1 MEKAVYSAVLTP
13 FNKDL
18 SIDKKLFISHCEF
31 LLKNNISLAPL
42 GTTGEANS
50 VSVSEKIDLIKTIG
64 SSDLPKEKI
73 IIGTGN
79 TSFVDAALLT
89 KTAVENKI
97 YSVLLLPPFYYKNV
111 SDEGVYQYYKE
122 IINTVKSKNLRVFLY
137 NIPQVSGVTISIDLV
152 NKLKKEFS
160 DTITGIKDSS
170 GNFENTKKYME
181 IKNFIVYP
189 GSEKFLYDGLHIGCS
204 GCISATTNVNI
215 EATKLINSFDKSD
228 GESIN
233 KKIKAV
239 RDVFEKYPVIAALK
253 ATKIKEDSN
262 WSNIRPPLVALS
274 DQQKSNLAKD
284 LKDIN
289 FSYNMDGKDAIFG

>member
-50 VSVSEKIDLIKTIG
+50 VSVSEKIDLIKTIS

-97 YSVLLLPPFYYKNV
+97 FSVLLLPPFYYKNV
-111 SDEGVYQYYKE
+111 SDDGVYQYYKQ

-137 NIPQVSGVTISIDLV
+137 NIPQVSGVTISIDLI
-152 NKLKKEFS
+152 NRLKKEFS

-170 GNFENTKKYME
+170 GNFENTKKYKE

-289 FSYNMDGKDAIFG
+289 FS

>member
-50 VSVSEKIDLIKTIG
+50 VSVSEKIDLIKTIS

-111 SDEGVYQYYKE
+111 SDEGVYQYYKQ

-137 NIPQVSGVTISIDLV
+137 NIPQVSGVTISIDLI
-152 NKLKKEFS
+152 NRLKKEFS

-170 GNFENTKKYME
+170 GNFENTKKYKE

-215 EATKLINSFDKSD
+215 EATKLINSFDKSE

-289 FSYNMDGKDAIFG
+289 FS

>member
-13 FNKDL
+13 FKKNL
-18 SIDKKLFISHCEF
+18 TIDTKLFISHCEF

-50 VSVSEKIDLIKTIG
+50 ISISEKLDLIKIIAN
-64 SSDLPKEKI
+64 SDLPKEKI

-122 IINTVKSKNLRVFLY
+122 IINTVKSTSLRIFLY

-152 NKLKKEFS
+152 NRLKKEFS

-170 GNFENTKKYME
+170 GNFENTKKYKE

-215 EATKLINSFDKSD
+215 EAAKLINSFDKSE

-239 RDVFEKYPVIAALK
+239 RDVFEKYPVIPSLK
-253 ATKIKEDSN
+253 ATKIKVDSN
-262 WSNIRPPLVALS
+262 WSNIRPPLVALT
-274 DQQKSNLAKD
+274 DQQRSNLAKD

-289 FSYNMDGKDAIFG
+289 FS

>member
-13 FNKDL
+13 FKKDL
-18 SIDKKLFISHCEF
+18 TIDTKLFISHCEF

-50 VSVSEKIDLIKTIG
+50 ISISEKLDLIKIIAN
-64 SSDLPKEKI
+64 SDLPKKKI

-97 YSVLLLPPFYYKNV
+97 YSVLLLPPFYYKNI

-122 IINTVKSKNLRVFLY
+122 IINTVKSTNLRIFLY

-152 NKLKKEFS
+152 NRLKKEFS
-160 DTITGIKDSS
+160 ETITGIKDSS
-170 GNFENTKKYME
+170 GNFENTKKYKE

-215 EATKLINSFDKSD
+215 EAAKLINSFDKSE

-233 KKIKAV
+233 KKIKSV
-239 RDVFEKYPVIAALK
+239 RDIFEKYPVITALK

-274 DQQKSNLAKD
+274 DQQRFNLAKD

-289 FSYNMDGKDAIFG
+289 FS

>member
-13 FNKDL
+13 FKKDL
-18 SIDKKLFISHCEF
+18 TLDTKLFISHCEF
-31 LLKNNISLAPL
+31 LLKNNICLAPL

-50 VSVSEKIDLIKTIG
+50 ISVSEKINLIKTIAN
-64 SSDLPKEKI
+64 SDLPKEKI

-79 TSFVDAALLT
+79 TSFADAALLT

-122 IINTVKSKNLRVFLY
+122 IINEVKSKELRIFLY

-152 NKLKKEFS
+152 NRLMEEFS
-160 DTITGIKDSS
+160 DTIAGIKDSS
-170 GNFENTKKYME
+170 GNFENTKKYKE

-189 GSEKFLYDGLHIGCS
+189 GSEKFLYEGLHIGCS

-215 EATKLINSFDKSD
+215 EAVKLINTFDKSQ

-233 KKIKAV
+233 KKIKTV

-253 ATKIKEDSN
+253 AIKINEDSN
-262 WSNIRPPLVALS
+262 WSNVRPPLVALN
-274 DQQKSNLAKD
+274 DQQKSNLLKD

-289 FSYNMDGKDAIFG
+289 FL

>member
-1 MEKAVYSAVLTP
+1 MQKAVYSAVLTP
-13 FNKDL
+13 FKKDL
-18 SIDKKLFISHCEF
+18 TVDTKLFISHCEF
-31 LLKNNISLAPL
+31 LLKNNINLAPW

-50 VSVSEKIDLIKTIG
+50 ISISEKIDLIKTLAN
-64 SSDLPKEKI
+64 SDLPKEKI

-97 YSVLLLPPFYYKNV
+97 NSVLLLPPFYYKNV

-122 IINTVKSKNLRVFLY
+122 IINVVKSNNLRVFLY

-152 NKLKKEFS
+152 NRLKKEFS
-160 DTITGIKDSS
+160 DIITGIKDSS
-170 GNFENTKKYME
+170 GNFENTKKYNE

-189 GSEKFLYDGLHIGCS
+189 GSEKFLYDGLHVGCS

-215 EATKLINSFDKSD
+215 EAAKLINSFDKSE
-228 GESIN
+228 GELIN
-233 KKIKAV
+233 KKIKDV
-239 RDVFEKYPVIAALK
+239 RDVFEKYPVIPALK

-262 WSNIRPPLVALS
+262 WSNIRPPLVTLS
-274 DQQKSNLAKD
+274 DQQISNLAKD
-284 LKDIN
+284 LKDVN
-289 FSYNMDGKDAIFG
+289 FS

>member
-1 MEKAVYSAVLTP
+1 MKKAVYSAVLTP
-13 FNKDL
+13 FKKDL
-18 SIDKKLFISHCEF
+18 TIDTKLFISHCEF

-50 VSVSEKIDLIKTIG
+50 VSISEKVDLIKTIAN
-64 SSDLPKEKI
+64 SDLPKEKI

-79 TSFVDAALLT
+79 TAFVDAAFLT

-122 IINTVKSKNLRVFLY
+122 IITAVKSTNLRIFLY

-152 NKLKKEFS
+152 NRLKKEFS
-160 DTITGIKDSS
+160 DTITGVKDSS
-170 GNFENTKKYME
+170 GNFENTKKYKE

-215 EATKLINSFDKSD
+215 EAAKLINSFDKSE

-239 RDVFEKYPVIAALK
+239 RDVFEKYPVIPSLK

-262 WSNIRPPLVALS
+262 WSNIRPPLVALT
-274 DQQKSNLAKD
+274 DQQRSNLAKD

-289 FSYNMDGKDAIFG
+289 FS

>member
-13 FNKDL
+13 FKKDL
-18 SIDKKLFISHCEF
+18 TIDTKLFISHCEY

-50 VSVSEKIDLIKTIG
+50 ISISEKLDLIKTIAN
-64 SSDLPKEKI
+64 SDLPKEKI

-122 IINTVKSKNLRVFLY
+122 IINTVKSTNLRIFLY

-152 NKLKKEFS
+152 NRLKKEFS

-170 GNFENTKKYME
+170 GNFENTKKYKE

-189 GSEKFLYDGLHIGCS
+189 GSEKFLYDGLNIGCS

-215 EATKLINSFDKSD
+215 EAAKLINSFDKSE

-233 KKIKAV
+233 KKIKSV
-239 RDVFEKYPVIAALK
+239 RDVFEKYPVIPALK

-274 DQQKSNLAKD
+274 DQQRSNLAKD

-289 FSYNMDGKDAIFG
+289 FS

>member
-1 MEKAVYSAVLTP
+1 MQRAVFSAVLTP
-13 FNKDL
+13 FKKDL
-18 SIDKKLFISHCEF
+18 TIDTKLFISHCEF
-31 LLKNNISLAPL
+31 LLKKNISLAPL

-50 VSVSEKIDLIKTIG
+50 ISVSEKIDLIKTLAN
-64 SSDLPKEKI
+64 SDLPKEKI

-79 TSFVDAALLT
+79 TSFIDAALLT

-122 IINTVKSKNLRVFLY
+122 IINVVKSNNLRVFLY

-152 NKLKKEFS
+152 NRLKKEFS
-160 DTITGIKDSS
+160 DLITGIKDSS
-170 GNFENTKKYME
+170 GNFENTKKYKE

-189 GSEKFLYDGLHIGCS
+189 GSEKFLYDGLQIGCS

-215 EATKLINSFDKSD
+215 EAAKLINTFDKTE

-239 RDVFEKYPVIAALK
+239 RDVFEKYSVIAALK
-253 ATKIKEDSN
+253 ATKINEDSN

-274 DQQKSNLAKD
+274 DQQRSNLVKD
-284 LKDIN
+284 LKDVN
-289 FSYNMDGKDAIFG
+289 FS

>member
-13 FNKDL
+13 FKKDL
-18 SIDKKLFISHCEF
+18 TIDTKLFILHCEF

-50 VSVSEKIDLIKTIG
+50 VSISEKVDLIKTIAN
-64 SSDLPKEKI
+64 SDLPKEKI

-89 KTAVENKI
+89 KTAVDNKI

-122 IINTVKSKNLRVFLY
+122 IINTVKSTNLRIFLY

-152 NKLKKEFS
+152 NRLKKEFS

-170 GNFENTKKYME
+170 GNFENTKKYKE

-204 GCISATTNVNI
+204 GCISATTNVNV
-215 EATKLINSFDKSD
+215 EAAKLINSFDKSE

-239 RDVFEKYPVIAALK
+239 RDVFEKYPVIPALK

-262 WSNIRPPLVALS
+262 WSNIRPPLVALTE
-274 DQQKSNLAKD
+274 QQRSNLAKD
-284 LKDIN
+284 LKDLN
-289 FSYNMDGKDAIFG
+289 FS

>member
-50 VSVSEKIDLIKTIG
+50 VSVSEKIDLIKTIS

-111 SDEGVYQYYKE
+111 SDEGVYQYYKQ

-152 NKLKKEFS
+152 NRLKKEFS

-170 GNFENTKKYME
+170 GNFENTKKYKE

-274 DQQKSNLAKD
+274 DQQKSNLEKD

-289 FSYNMDGKDAIFG
+289 FL

>member
-13 FNKDL
+13 FKKDL
-18 SIDKKLFISHCEF
+18 TIDTKLFISHCEF

-50 VSVSEKIDLIKTIG
+50 VSISEKVDLIKTIAN
-64 SSDLPKEKI
+64 SDLPKEKI

-79 TSFVDAALLT
+79 TSFVDAAILT

-122 IINTVKSKNLRVFLY
+122 IINTVKSTSLRIFLY

-152 NKLKKEFS
+152 NRLKKEFS

-170 GNFENTKKYME
+170 GNFENTKKYKE

-215 EATKLINSFDKSD
+215 EAAKLINSFDKSD

-233 KKIKAV
+233 KKIKSV
-239 RDVFEKYPVIAALK
+239 RDVFEKYPVIPALK

-262 WSNIRPPLVALS
+262 WSNIRPPLVALTE
-274 DQQKSNLAKD
+274 QQRSNLAKD
-284 LKDIN
+284 LKDLN
-289 FSYNMDGKDAIFG
+289 FS

>member
-13 FNKDL
+13 FKKDL
-18 SIDKKLFISHCEF
+18 TVDTKLFISHCEF
-31 LLKNNISLAPL
+31 LLNNSISLAPL

-50 VSVSEKIDLIKTIG
+50 VSVSEKIDLIKTIAN
-64 SSDLPKEKI
+64 SDLPKEKI

-111 SDEGVYQYYKE
+111 SDEGVYQYYKK
-122 IINTVKSKNLRVFLY
+122 IITTVKSKNLRIFLY

-152 NKLKKEFS
+152 NRLKKEFS

-170 GNFENTKKYME
+170 GNFENTKKYKE

-215 EATKLINSFDKSD
+215 EAVKLINSFDKSE

-253 ATKIKEDSN
+253 ATKIKEDTN
-262 WSNIRPPLVALS
+262 WSNIRPPLVTLS
-274 DQQKSNLAKD
+274 DQQRSNLVKD

-289 FSYNMDGKDAIFG
+289 FL

>member
-1 MEKAVYSAVLTP
+1 
-13 FNKDL
+13 
-18 SIDKKLFISHCEF
+18 
-31 LLKNNISLAPL
+31 
-42 GTTGEANS
+42 
-50 VSVSEKIDLIKTIG
+50 
-64 SSDLPKEKI
+64 
-73 IIGTGN
+73 
-79 TSFVDAALLT
+79 LLT
-89 KTAVENKI
+89 KTAVDSKI

-122 IINTVKSKNLRVFLY
+122 IINTVKSTNLRIFLY

-152 NKLKKEFS
+152 NRLKKEFS
-160 DTITGIKDSS
+160 DIITGIKDSS
-170 GNFENTKKYME
+170 GNFENTKKYKE

-189 GSEKFLYDGLHIGCS
+189 GSEKFLFDGLHIGCS

-215 EATKLINSFDKSD
+215 EAAKLINSFNKSE

-239 RDVFEKYPVIAALK
+239 RDVFEKYPVIPALK

-274 DQQKSNLAKD
+274 DQQRANLAKD

-289 FSYNMDGKDAIFG
+289 FS

>member
-13 FNKDL
+13 FKKDL
-18 SIDKKLFISHCEF
+18 TIDTKLFISHCEF

-50 VSVSEKIDLIKTIG
+50 ISISEKLDLIKTIAN
-64 SSDLPKEKI
+64 SDLPKEKI

-122 IINTVKSKNLRVFLY
+122 IINTVKSTNLRIFLY

-152 NKLKKEFS
+152 NRLKKEFS

-170 GNFENTKKYME
+170 GNFENTKKYKE

-189 GSEKFLYDGLHIGCS
+189 GSEKFLYDGLNIGCS

-215 EATKLINSFDKSD
+215 EAAKLINSFDKSE

-233 KKIKAV
+233 KKIKSV
-239 RDVFEKYPVIAALK
+239 RDVFEKYPVIPALK

-274 DQQKSNLAKD
+274 DQQRSNLAKD

-289 FSYNMDGKDAIFG
+289 FS

>member
-13 FNKDL
+13 FKKDL
-18 SIDKKLFISHCEF
+18 TIDTKLFISHCEF
-31 LLKNNISLAPL
+31 LSKNNISLAPL

-50 VSVSEKIDLIKTIG
+50 ISISEKIDLIKIIAN
-64 SSDLPKEKI
+64 SDLPKEKI

-79 TSFVDAALLT
+79 TSFVDAAFLT

-97 YSVLLLPPFYYKNV
+97 YSILLLPPFYYKNV

-137 NIPQVSGVTISIDLV
+137 NIPQLSGVTISIDLV

-170 GNFENTKKYME
+170 GNFENTKKYKE

-215 EATKLINSFDKSD
+215 EAAKLINYFDKSE
-228 GESIN
+228 GETIN

-253 ATKIKEDSN
+253 AIKIKEDSN
-262 WSNIRPPLVALS
+262 WSNIRPPLVALT
-274 DQQKSNLAKD
+274 DQQRSNLTKD
-284 LKDIN
+284 FKDIN
-289 FSYNMDGKDAIFG
+289 FL

>member
-1 MEKAVYSAVLTP
+1 DT
-13 FNKDL
+13 
-18 SIDKKLFISHCEF
+18 KLFISHCEF
-31 LLKNNISLAPL
+31 LLNNNISLAPL

-50 VSVSEKIDLIKTIG
+50 ISISEKIDLIKALAN
-64 SSDLPKEKI
+64 SDLPKEKI

-79 TSFVDAALLT
+79 TSFVDASLLT
-89 KTAVENKI
+89 KVAVENGI

-122 IINTVKSKNLRVFLY
+122 IISGVKSKNLRIFLY

-152 NKLKKEFS
+152 NRLKNEFS
-160 DTITGIKDSS
+160 DIVTGIKDSS
-170 GNFENTKKYME
+170 GNFENTKKYKE

-215 EATKLINSFDKSD
+215 EASKLINSFDKPE
-228 GESIN
+228 GQVIN

-253 ATKIKEDSN
+253 ATKIKEHIN
-262 WSNIRPPLVALS
+262 WSSVRPPLVALS
-274 DQQKSNLAKD
+274 DQQRLNLTQD
-284 LKDIN
+284 LKDVN
-289 FSYNMDGKDAIFG
+289 FL

>member
-1 MEKAVYSAVLTP
+1 MEKTVYSAVLTP
-13 FNKDL
+13 FKKDL
-18 SIDKKLFISHCEF
+18 TIDTKLFISHCEF

-50 VSVSEKIDLIKTIG
+50 ISISEKLDLIKTIAN
-64 SSDLPKEKI
+64 SDLPKEKI

-122 IINTVKSKNLRVFLY
+122 IINTVKSTNLRIFLY

-152 NKLKKEFS
+152 NRLKKEFS

-170 GNFENTKKYME
+170 GNFENTKKYKE

-215 EATKLINSFDKSD
+215 EAAKLINSFDKSE

-233 KKIKAV
+233 KKIKSV
-239 RDVFEKYPVIAALK
+239 RDIFEKYPVIPALK

-262 WSNIRPPLVALS
+262 WTNIRPPLVALTE
-274 DQQKSNLAKD
+274 QQRSNLAKD
-284 LKDIN
+284 LKDLN
-289 FSYNMDGKDAIFG
+289 FS

>member
-50 VSVSEKIDLIKTIG
+50 VSVSEKIDLIKIIS

-111 SDEGVYQYYKE
+111 SDEGVYQYYKQ

-152 NKLKKEFS
+152 NRLKKEFS

-170 GNFENTKKYME
+170 GNFENTKKYKE

-289 FSYNMDGKDAIFG
+289 FL

>member
-18 SIDKKLFISHCEF
+18 SIDKKLFIFHCEF

-50 VSVSEKIDLIKTIG
+50 VSISEKIDLIKTIS

-111 SDEGVYQYYKE
+111 SDEGVYQYYKK
-122 IINTVKSKNLRVFLY
+122 IINTVKSKTLRVFLY

-152 NKLKKEFS
+152 NRLKKEFS
-160 DTITGIKDSS
+160 DTVIGIKDSS
-170 GNFENTKKYME
+170 GNFENTKKYKE

-215 EATKLINSFDKSD
+215 EATKLINSFDKSE

-233 KKIKAV
+233 KKIKTV

-289 FSYNMDGKDAIFG
+289 FS

>member
-13 FNKDL
+13 FKKDL
-18 SIDKKLFISHCEF
+18 TIDTKLFISHCEF
-31 LLKNNISLAPL
+31 LLGKNINLAPL

-50 VSVSEKIDLIKTIG
+50 ISISEKIELIKIIG

-79 TSFVDAALLT
+79 ASFVDAALLT
-89 KTAVENKI
+89 KTAVINKI
-97 YSVLLLPPFYYKNV
+97 FSVLLLPPFYYKNV

-122 IINTVKSKNLRVFLY
+122 VINEVKSNDLKVFLY
-137 NIPQVSGVTISIDLV
+137 NIPQVSGVTISIELI
-152 NKLKKEFS
+152 KRLKKDFS
-160 DTITGIKDSS
+160 DIIAGIKDSS
-170 GNFENTKKYME
+170 GNFDNTKKYKE
-181 IKNFIVYP
+181 IQNFIVYP

-215 EATKLINSFDKSD
+215 EAEKLLNFYDKPEGAD
-228 GESIN
+228 IN

-239 RDVFEKYPVIAALK
+239 RDVFEKYPVIPALK
-253 ATKIKEDSN
+253 ATKIEQNNN

-274 DQQKSNLAKD
+274 DQQKSNLLKD
-284 LKDIN
+284 LKEIN
-289 FSYNMDGKDAIFG
+289 FF

>member
-1 MEKAVYSAVLTP
+1 MQKAVYSAVLTP
-13 FNKDL
+13 FKKDL
-18 SIDKKLFISHCEF
+18 TIDTKLFISHCEF
-31 LLKNNISLAPL
+31 LLKNNINLAPL

-50 VSVSEKIDLIKTIG
+50 ISVSEKIDLIKTLAN
-64 SSDLPKEKI
+64 SDLPKEKI

-122 IINTVKSKNLRVFLY
+122 IITIVKSKNLRVFLY

-160 DTITGIKDSS
+160 DLITGIKDSS
-170 GNFENTKKYME
+170 GNFENTKKYKE
-181 IKNFIVYP
+181 INNFIVYP

-215 EATKLINSFDKSD
+215 EAAKLINTFDKT
-228 GESIN
+228 EEETIN

-262 WSNIRPPLVALS
+262 WSNIRPPLVALT
-274 DQQKSNLAKD
+274 DQQRSNLVKD
-284 LKDIN
+284 LKNVN
-289 FSYNMDGKDAIFG
+289 FS

>member
-13 FNKDL
+13 FKKNL
-18 SIDKKLFISHCEF
+18 TIDTKLFISHCEF

-50 VSVSEKIDLIKTIG
+50 ISISEKLDLIKTIAN
-64 SSDLPKEKI
+64 SDLPKEKI

-79 TSFVDAALLT
+79 TSFIDAALLT

-122 IINTVKSKNLRVFLY
+122 IINTVKSTSLRIFLY

-152 NKLKKEFS
+152 NRLKKEFS

-170 GNFENTKKYME
+170 GNFENTKKYKE

-189 GSEKFLYDGLHIGCS
+189 GSEKFLYDGLNIGCS

-215 EATKLINSFDKSD
+215 EAAKLINSFDKSE

-233 KKIKAV
+233 KKIKSV
-239 RDVFEKYPVIAALK
+239 RDVFEKYPVIPALK

-274 DQQKSNLAKD
+274 DQQRSNLAKD

-289 FSYNMDGKDAIFG
+289 FS

>member
-13 FNKDL
+13 FKKDL
-18 SIDKKLFISHCEF
+18 TIDTKLFISHCEF

-50 VSVSEKIDLIKTIG
+50 ISISEKLDLIKTIAN
-64 SSDLPKEKI
+64 SDLPKEKI

-122 IINTVKSKNLRVFLY
+122 IINTVKSTSLRIFLY

-152 NKLKKEFS
+152 NRLKKEFS

-170 GNFENTKKYME
+170 GNFENTKKYKE

-189 GSEKFLYDGLHIGCS
+189 GSEKFLYDGLNIGCS

-215 EATKLINSFDKSD
+215 EAAKLINSFDKSE

-233 KKIKAV
+233 KKIKSV
-239 RDVFEKYPVIAALK
+239 RDVFEKYPVIPALK

-274 DQQKSNLAKD
+274 DQQRSNLAKD

-289 FSYNMDGKDAIFG
+289 FS

>member
-111 SDEGVYQYYKE
+111 SDEGVYQYYKQ

-152 NKLKKEFS
+152 NRLKKEFS

-170 GNFENTKKYME
+170 GNFENTKKYKE

-289 FSYNMDGKDAIFG
+289 FS

>member
-13 FNKDL
+13 FKKDL
-18 SIDKKLFISHCEF
+18 TIDTKLFISHCEF

-50 VSVSEKIDLIKTIG
+50 ISLSEKMNLIKTIVN
-64 SSDLPKEKI
+64 SDLPKEKI

-122 IINTVKSKNLRVFLY
+122 IINEVKSKNLRVFLY

-152 NKLKKEFS
+152 NRLIEEFS

-170 GNFENTKKYME
+170 GNFENTKKYKE

-189 GSEKFLYDGLHIGCS
+189 GSEKFLYEGLHIGCS

-215 EATKLINSFDKSD
+215 EAVKLINNLDKSL

-233 KKIKAV
+233 KKIKNV

-253 ATKIKEDSN
+253 ATKIKEDIN
-262 WSNIRPPLVALS
+262 WSNIRPPLVALN
-274 DQQKSNLAKD
+274 DQQKSNLLKD

-289 FSYNMDGKDAIFG
+289 FL

>member
-1 MEKAVYSAVLTP
+1 MKKAVYSAVLTP

-18 SIDKKLFISHCEF
+18 TIDKKLFISHCEF
-31 LLKNNISLAPL
+31 LLNNKINLAPL

-50 VSVSEKIDLIKTIG
+50 ISISEKIDLINTI
-64 SSDLPKEKI
+64 SKSDIPKEKI

-122 IINTVKSKNLRVFLY
+122 IINEVNSKNLKVFLY
-137 NIPQVSGVTISIDLV
+137 NIPQVSGVIISVDLI
-152 NKLKKEFS
+152 NRLKKEFS
-160 DTITGIKDSS
+160 DIIAGIKDSS
-170 GNFENTKKYME
+170 GNFENTKKYKE
-181 IKNFIVYP
+181 VKNFIVYP
-189 GSEKFLYDGLHIGCS
+189 GSEKFLYEGLKIGCS

-215 EATKLINSFDKSD
+215 EATKLIDSFNTTD
-228 GESIN
+228 GTEIN
-233 KKIKAV
+233 QRIKTV

-253 ATKIKEDSN
+253 ATKIKEDNN

-274 DQQKSNLAKD
+274 DEQKSNLLKD

-289 FSYNMDGKDAIFG
+289 FL

>member
-13 FNKDL
+13 FKKDL
-18 SIDKKLFISHCEF
+18 TIDTKLFISHCEF

-50 VSVSEKIDLIKTIG
+50 VSISEKVDLIKTIAN
-64 SSDLPKEKI
+64 SDLPKEKI

-122 IINTVKSKNLRVFLY
+122 IINTVKSKNLRIFLY

-152 NKLKKEFS
+152 NRLKKEFS

-170 GNFENTKKYME
+170 GNFENTKKYKE

-189 GSEKFLYDGLHIGCS
+189 GSEKFLYDGLHNGCS

-215 EATKLINSFDKSD
+215 EAAKLINSFDKSE

-239 RDVFEKYPVIAALK
+239 RDVFEKYPVIPALK

-262 WSNIRPPLVALS
+262 WSNIRPPLVALTE
-274 DQQKSNLAKD
+274 QQRSNLAKD
-284 LKDIN
+284 LKDLN
-289 FSYNMDGKDAIFG
+289 FS

>member
-13 FNKDL
+13 FKKDL
-18 SIDKKLFISHCEF
+18 TIDTKLFISHCEF

-50 VSVSEKIDLIKTIG
+50 ISISEKVDLIKTIAN
-64 SSDLPKEKI
+64 SDLPKEKI

-122 IINTVKSKNLRVFLY
+122 IINAVKSTNLRIFLY

-152 NKLKKEFS
+152 NRLKKEFS

-170 GNFENTKKYME
+170 GNFENTKKYKE

-189 GSEKFLYDGLHIGCS
+189 GSEKFLYDGLHNGCS

-215 EATKLINSFDKSD
+215 EAAKLINSFDKSE

-239 RDVFEKYPVIAALK
+239 RDVFEKYPVIPALK

-262 WSNIRPPLVALS
+262 WSNIRPPLVALTE
-274 DQQKSNLAKD
+274 QQRSNLAKD
-284 LKDIN
+284 LKDLN
-289 FSYNMDGKDAIFG
+289 FS

>member
-13 FNKDL
+13 FKKDL
-18 SIDKKLFISHCEF
+18 TIDTKLFISHCEF
-31 LLKNNISLAPL
+31 LLKNNICLAPL

-50 VSVSEKIDLIKTIG
+50 VSVSEKIDLIKTIS

-111 SDEGVYQYYKE
+111 SDEGVYQYYKQ

-137 NIPQVSGVTISIDLV
+137 NIPQVSGVTISTDLV
-152 NKLKKEFS
+152 NRLKKEFS

-170 GNFENTKKYME
+170 GNFENTKKYKE

-274 DQQKSNLAKD
+274 DQQKSNLEKD

-289 FSYNMDGKDAIFG
+289 FL

>member
-13 FNKDL
+13 FKKDL
-18 SIDKKLFISHCEF
+18 TIDTKLFMSHCEF

-50 VSVSEKIDLIKTIG
+50 VSISEKIDLIKTIAN
-64 SSDLPKEKI
+64 SDLPKEKI
-73 IIGTGN
+73 IVGTGN
-79 TSFVDAALLT
+79 TSFVDAAFLT

-122 IINTVKSKNLRVFLY
+122 IINTVKSTNLRIFLY

-152 NKLKKEFS
+152 NRLKKEFS
-160 DTITGIKDSS
+160 DIITGIKDSS
-170 GNFENTKKYME
+170 GNFENTKKYKE
-181 IKNFIVYP
+181 VKNFIVYP

-215 EATKLINSFDKSD
+215 EAAKLINFFNKSE
-228 GESIN
+228 GELIN

-239 RDVFEKYPVIAALK
+239 RDIFEKYPVIPALK

-262 WSNIRPPLVALS
+262 WSNIRPPLVALT
-274 DQQKSNLAKD
+274 DQQRSNLAKD

-289 FSYNMDGKDAIFG
+289 FS

>member
-13 FNKDL
+13 FKKDL
-18 SIDKKLFISHCEF
+18 TIDAKLFISHCEF
-31 LLKNNISLAPL
+31 LLKNNINLAPL

-50 VSVSEKIDLIKTIG
+50 ISISEKLDLIKTIAN
-64 SSDLPKEKI
+64 SDLPKEKI

-79 TSFVDAALLT
+79 ASFVDAALLT

-111 SDEGVYQYYKE
+111 SDEGVYHYYKE
-122 IINTVKSKNLRVFLY
+122 IINIVKSINLRIFLY

-152 NKLKKEFS
+152 NRLKKEFS
-160 DTITGIKDSS
+160 ETITGIKDSS
-170 GNFENTKKYME
+170 GNFENTKEYKE

-215 EATKLINSFDKSD
+215 EAAKLINSFNKSE

-233 KKIKAV
+233 KKIKSV
-239 RDVFEKYPVIAALK
+239 RDVFEKYPVIPALK

-274 DQQKSNLAKD
+274 DQQRSNLAKD

-289 FSYNMDGKDAIFG
+289 FS

>member
-13 FNKDL
+13 FKKDL
-18 SIDKKLFISHCEF
+18 TIDTKLFMSHCEF

-50 VSVSEKIDLIKTIG
+50 VSISEKIDLIKTIAN
-64 SSDLPKEKI
+64 SDLPKEKI
-73 IIGTGN
+73 IVGTGN
-79 TSFVDAALLT
+79 TSFVDAAFLT

-122 IINTVKSKNLRVFLY
+122 IINTVKSTNLRIFLY

-152 NKLKKEFS
+152 NRLKKEFS
-160 DTITGIKDSS
+160 DIITGIKDSS
-170 GNFENTKKYME
+170 GNFENTKKYKE
-181 IKNFIVYP
+181 VKNFIVYP

-215 EATKLINSFDKSD
+215 EAVKLINSFDKSE

-239 RDVFEKYPVIAALK
+239 RDIFEKYPVIPSLK
-253 ATKIKEDSN
+253 ATKIKENSN
-262 WSNIRPPLVALS
+262 WSNLRPPLVALN
-274 DQQKSNLAKD
+274 DQQRSNLAKD

-289 FSYNMDGKDAIFG
+289 FS

>member
-1 MEKAVYSAVLTP
+1 MEKSVYSAVLTP
-13 FNKDL
+13 FKKDL
-18 SIDKKLFISHCEF
+18 TIDTKLFIAHCEF

-50 VSVSEKIDLIKTIG
+50 ISISEKLDLIKIIAN
-64 SSDLPKEKI
+64 SDLPKEKI

-122 IINTVKSKNLRVFLY
+122 IINIVKSIDLRIFLY

-152 NKLKKEFS
+152 NRLKKEFS

-170 GNFENTKKYME
+170 GNFENTKKYKE

-215 EATKLINSFDKSD
+215 EAAKLINSFDKSE

-233 KKIKAV
+233 KKIKSV
-239 RDVFEKYPVIAALK
+239 RDIFEKYPVIPALK

-274 DQQKSNLAKD
+274 DQQRSNLAKD

-289 FSYNMDGKDAIFG
+289 FS

>member
-50 VSVSEKIDLIKTIG
+50 VSVSEKIDLIKIIS

-79 TSFVDAALLT
+79 TSFVDASLLT

-111 SDEGVYQYYKE
+111 SDEGVYQYYKQ

-152 NKLKKEFS
+152 NRLKKEFS

-170 GNFENTKKYME
+170 GNFENTKKYKE
-181 IKNFIVYP
+181 IENFIVYP

-289 FSYNMDGKDAIFG
+289 FS